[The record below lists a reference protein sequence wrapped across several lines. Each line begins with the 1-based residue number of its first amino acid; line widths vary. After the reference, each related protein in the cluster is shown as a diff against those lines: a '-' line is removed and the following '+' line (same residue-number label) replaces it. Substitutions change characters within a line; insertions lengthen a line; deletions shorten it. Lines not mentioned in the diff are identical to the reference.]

1 MEPTEAMI
9 EAGAKAL
16 WDQDPHRIRWS
27 ELRDATKSMARIQA
41 RECLRAALVGMT
53 DLAKDAGITKTV
65 AGVNLWG
72 DDGCLIDG
80 GSIDIRKGDSLFVY
94 HEET

>member
-27 ELRDATKSMARIQA
+27 ELREATKTMARIQA
-41 RECLRAALVGMT
+41 RDCLRAALKRSEV
-53 DLAKDAGITKTV
+53 LV
-65 AGVNLWG
+65 ANDGSSMMSIEYQDSEG
-72 DDGCLIDG
+72 DHCLLRMYPD
-80 GSIDIRKGDSLFVY
+80 DVVVVIREG
-94 HEET
+94 T